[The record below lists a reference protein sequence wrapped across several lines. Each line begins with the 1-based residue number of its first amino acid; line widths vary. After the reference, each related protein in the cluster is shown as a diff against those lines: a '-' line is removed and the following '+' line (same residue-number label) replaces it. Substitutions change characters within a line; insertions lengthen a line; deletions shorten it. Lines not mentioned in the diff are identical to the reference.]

1 MMFLKRFL
9 SSATSDALKKRQQE
23 LMSRSLPKKKTLRG
37 VDNVILVASGKGEM
51 SFYSINL

>member
-23 LMSRSLPKKKTLRG
+23 LMSRSLPKKKTLSG
-37 VDNVILVASGKGEM
+37 VDNVILVASGKGETCLI
-51 SFYSINL
+51 SR